1 MVDGVSFSGTN
12 LGQYRN
18 DIGKI
23 ASYVY
28 GTQIVAPK
36 ENPFEGAGLML
47 AIPGVMGAF
56 QIGQWAWSNRND
68 MKQAWARQGAIF
80 NDEMSNV
87 GHRLTHLGS
96 PNTYKTFLDDFRIK
110 KVLEMLPNEE
120 KIFKLSEIGV
130 INSNK
135 AAGEAVNAY
144 GNAVLK
150 MKLADPKGINT
161 AIKEAKQLIAKGD
174 ALSHGLLPRTGIT
187 APIRNFFG
195 NCTGNIFSKIS
206 GAAKNLAAKS
216 PAVAGGLRF
225 LKKSGGIFAL
235 LSVAF
240 ELPNITSAF
249 GLGKNNGLSV
259 DKGLSQVFKSG
270 LKIVGSLGGWLA
282 GESAAMAI
290 GTFICPGL
298 GTVLGGVAGLLIG
311 AIGGTLGS
319 WGADKVVKCIVGKD
333 ETEIAQEKNAEQLAT
348 EATQDPAKL
357 QELMAAA
364 QQKIDQEG
372 QNSEDAKVAFGSL
385 TKLAQAVQP
394 AANNSQYLAQ
404 ADPTLQRSG
413 GANSFATNPYS
424 DYMNKDFMAMGAGLE
439 AA

>member
-18 DIGKI
+18 DIGRI

-36 ENPFEGAGLML
+36 EKIFDVEGLGGVFLFG
-47 AIPGVMGAF
+47 IPGVMGA
-56 QIGQWAWSNRND
+56 GQLLQFFWSNRND

-80 NDEMSNV
+80 NNEMSDV

-110 KVLEMLPNEE
+110 KVQEMLPNEE
-120 KIFKLSEIGV
+120 KLFKLSEIGV

-144 GNAVLK
+144 GKAMQK
-150 MKLADPKGINT
+150 MKFANPKEVNT
-161 AIKEAKQLIAKGD
+161 AIKEAKQLIAEGD

-195 NCTGNIFSKIS
+195 KCTGNIFSKIS

-235 LSVAF
+235 ISVAM
-240 ELPNITSAF
+240 ELPNIISAF
-249 GLGKNNGLSV
+249 GLGA
-259 DKGLSQVFKSG
+259 DKGIVQTGKSG

-282 GESAAMAI
+282 GEAAAMAI
-290 GTFICPGL
+290 GSFFGPL
-298 GTVLGGVAGLLIG
+298 GTVFGGVAGIFLGIF
-311 AIGGTLGS
+311 GGTLGS
-319 WGADKVVKCIVGKD
+319 WVADKGVKMLVGKD
-333 ETEIAQEKNAEQLAT
+333 EPEIALEKKAEQLAT

-385 TKLAQAVQP
+385 TKLAQVVQP

-404 ADPTLQRSG
+404 ADPTSQGSG
-413 GANSFATNPYS
+413 GANSFATNAYS